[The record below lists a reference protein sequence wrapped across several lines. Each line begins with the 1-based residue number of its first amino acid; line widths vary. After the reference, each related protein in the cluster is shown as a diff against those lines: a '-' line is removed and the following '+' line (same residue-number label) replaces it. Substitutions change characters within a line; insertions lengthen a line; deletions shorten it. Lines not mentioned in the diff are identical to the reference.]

1 LREFPNARIWAV
13 GEEAKKMLDRLQDEF
28 DERIVQKKQVPHGM
42 RLKGG
47 FCKGTE
53 IVSTLEDVIIPI
65 AHGLVEDPGPCRPF
79 DSKSVLKIESFA
91 KMARKKKKRKK
102 KNKKKKKSNNFDIE
116 NKKKKKSN
124 NFDITDMDD
133 IDEPIAKS
141 LFGMANKIKGAA
153 SKTPQSKWAGVWWR
167 EHADKWSAQITIKG
181 KMYHIGYYD
190 DDFEAGVMYHR
201 VKAKYVDRGGGSKL
215 VIDITDMDD
224 IDEPIAKSF
233 GMANKIK
240 GAASKTPQSKWVGVS
255 WYECRG
261 KWRAE
266 ITIKG
271 KKYHLG
277 LYDDD
282 YKAGVMYH
290 RVKAKYVDGNT
301 ADAVII

>member
-1 LREFPNARIWAV
+1 MPGFGLSARKP
-13 GEEAKKMLDRLQDEF
+13 KKMLDRLQDEF

-53 IVSTLEDVIIPI
+53 IVSTLEDAIIPI

-91 KMARKKKKRKK
+91 KMARKKKKK
-102 KNKKKKKSNNFDIE
+102 KNKKK
-116 NKKKKKSN
+116 NKNKKKSN
-124 NFDITDMDD
+124 NFDITDMD
-133 IDEPIAKS
+133 
-141 LFGMANKIKGAA
+141 
-153 SKTPQSKWAGVWWR
+153 
-167 EHADKWSAQITIKG
+167 
-181 KMYHIGYYD
+181 Y
-190 DDFEAGVMYHR
+190 
-201 VKAKYVDRGGGSKL
+201 
-215 VIDITDMDD
+215 

-255 WYECRG
+255 WYESSG

-271 KKYHLG
+271 KMYHIG
-277 LYDDD
+277 YYDDD
-282 YKAGVMYH
+282 FEESMASKQEQDFNA
-290 RVKAKYVDGNT
+290 NELLNL
-301 ADAVII
+301 